1 MDDRELDRRLTELY
15 QICEDTQFLLTL
27 VCKKLGINID
37 EEVKKQQTNIET
49 ETEEYDNEDETE
61 TEEEYEIERELT
73 KKEKTEQLKKYDIQ
87 IQKPYKKQ

>member
-27 VCKKLGINID
+27 VCEKLGIDID
-37 EEVKKQQTNIET
+37 KEIKKQQTNIET
-49 ETEEYDNEDETE
+49 EEEYDNEDETE
-61 TEEEYEIERELT
+61 TEEEYEVEREFT
-73 KKEKTEQLKKYDIQ
+73 KKEKAEQLKKYDIQ